1 MSTETLIRLLDAAD
15 ALPGAADLR
24 ARTYDLLRLDPGE
37 AVVDVGCGSGRAV
50 AELADLGAN
59 AVGVD
64 PDPGMLDAA
73 RQRWPRLDFQAGTA
87 EALPLAD
94 GAVTG
99 YRADKVFHDV
109 RDVPAAFAEARRVLA
124 PGGRI
129 VLAGHDWDTFVI
141 DSADPVLTRTIVHAR
156 ADLVT
161 NPSVARSYRT
171 LLLDNG
177 FTNVSVEMPTAVFTD
192 AAMLPMATGL
202 AEAARAAGT
211 IERELVDGWIA
222 EQTARARDGRFFAA
236 VPLFIA
242 AATRP

>member
-24 ARTYDLLRLDPGE
+24 ARTYDLLHLDPGQ

-50 AELADLGAN
+50 AELAGLGAN

-64 PDPGMLDAA
+64 PDPVMLDAA
-73 RQRWPRLDFQAGTA
+73 RQRWPRLDFQTGTA

-94 GAVTG
+94 GAVAG

-129 VLAGHDWDTFVI
+129 VLAGQDWDTVVI
-141 DSADPVLTRTIVHAR
+141 DSDDPLLTRTIVHAR

-161 NPSVARSYRT
+161 NPTVARSYRT

-177 FTNVSVEMPTAVFTD
+177 FTDVAVEMPTAVFTA

-211 IERELVDGWIA
+211 IERELADGWIA
-222 EQTARARDGRFFAA
+222 EQTTRARDGRFFAA
-236 VPLFIA
+236 VPLFVA

>member
-15 ALPGAADLR
+15 ALPGAASLR
-24 ARTYDLLRLDPGE
+24 ARTYDLLRLDPGQ
-37 AVVDVGCGSGRAV
+37 AVADVGCGSGRAV
-50 AELADLGAN
+50 AELAVRGAK

-64 PDPGMLDAA
+64 PDPGMLEAA
-73 RQRWPRLDFQAGTA
+73 RQRWPQLDFQAGTA

-94 GAVTG
+94 GAVAG

-109 RDVPAAFAEARRVLA
+109 RDLAAAFAEARRVLA

-129 VLAGHDWDTFVI
+129 VLAGQDWDTVVI
-141 DSADPVLTRTIVHAR
+141 DSDDPALTRTIVHAR
-156 ADLVT
+156 AALVT

-177 FTNVSVEMPTAVFTD
+177 FIDVSVEVPTAVFTE
-192 AAMLPMATGL
+192 ATMLPMATGL
-202 AEAARAAGT
+202 AEAARAAGA
-211 IERELVDGWIA
+211 IDRERADAWIA
-222 EQTARARDGRFFAA
+222 EQAARARDGRLFMA
-236 VPLFIA
+236 VPLFVA